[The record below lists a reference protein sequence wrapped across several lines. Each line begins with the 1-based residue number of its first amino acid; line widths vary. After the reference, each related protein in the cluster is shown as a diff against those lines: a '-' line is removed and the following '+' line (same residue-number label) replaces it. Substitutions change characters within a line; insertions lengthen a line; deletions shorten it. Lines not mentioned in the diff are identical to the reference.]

1 MGQMR
6 FDYMTVEIL
15 CDLCDV
21 WNKTEGVISAVR
33 LPNRE
38 ISDRHVTYTNFGRQS

>member
-15 CDLCDV
+15 CDLCDFRAKCV
-21 WNKTEGVISAVR
+21 GAVSKNMF
-33 LPNRE
+33 LKIGLKVALNGTGPC
-38 ISDRHVTYTNFGRQS
+38 

>member
-15 CDLCDV
+15 CDLCDFRAKSV
-21 WNKTEGVISAVR
+21 GAVSKNVFEKIG
-33 LPNRE
+33 LMVALYGTDPC
-38 ISDRHVTYTNFGRQS
+38 